1 MTGERLPGGR
11 THMCGALRAADA
23 GSAVVLAGWVAR
35 RRHHGGVV
43 FLDLR
48 DREGVV
54 QVVVHPEDAP
64 EAFAAASE
72 VRLESVVRVEG
83 EVRLRPEG
91 TANPNL
97 PTGEVEV
104 AAARIEVLSPADP
117 PPFPVED
124 RVEAEESVRLRYR
137 YLDLRR
143 PEMTRL
149 IRLRHQVTRSIRAF
163 FDERGFVEVETP
175 ALTKSTPEGARDF
188 LVPSRLQRGK
198 VYALPQSPQQFK
210 QLLMV
215 AGLDRYYQI
224 ARCFRDEDPRADRQ
238 FEFTQLDVEL
248 SFATEEDV
256 FELVEAMFARLMR
269 EVLGVEVATPFP
281 RMPYDQAVARYGTD
295 KPDTRYGLE
304 LADLSAAFA
313 GTAFRAFASALEGG
327 GVVKALAV
335 PGAAGWAR
343 KELDRL
349 VEEAKARGAR
359 GLVWVAFVGS
369 EVRSSAGRHLSEEE
383 LRAVREGTGVRE
395 GDLVL
400 LVADQPARAAVALD
414 GLRRLLAARL
424 GLVPEGR
431 WDFVWVTEP
440 PLFEWGQEEGKWVS
454 VHHPFT
460 APAGEDLDPRTARAR
475 AYDLVLNGYELG
487 GGSIRIHRPDL
498 QRKVFEVLGLSP
510 EQTEAQFGHLL
521 EAFRYGVPPHGGIA
535 LGLDRTVMV
544 LAGRETIRD
553 VIAFPKT
560 QLGTELLTGAPSEPT
575 PEQLEALGI
584 RFVDEPEE
592 APAGRAEG
600 RG

>member
-1 MTGERLPGGR
+1 
-11 THMCGALRAADA
+11 MCGDLRAGDA
-23 GSAVVLAGWVAR
+23 GAAVVLAGWVAH

-54 QVVVHPEDAP
+54 QVVVHPRDAP
-64 EAFAAASE
+64 EAFAAASA

-91 TANPNL
+91 TANPAL
-97 PTGEVEV
+97 ATGEVEV
-104 AAARIEVLSPADP
+104 AARRIDVLSEADP

-124 RVEAEESVRLRYR
+124 RVEADEAVRLRYR

-149 IRLRHQVTRSIRAF
+149 LRLRHRVTRSIRDF

-175 ALTKSTPEGARDF
+175 ALTRSTPEGARDF

-238 FEFTQLDVEL
+238 FEFTQLDVEM

-256 FELVEAMFARLMR
+256 FALVEAMFVRVMR
-269 EVLGVEVATPFP
+269 EALGVEVAIPFA
-281 RMPYDQAVARYGTD
+281 RLTYDQAMARFGTD
-295 KPDTRYGLE
+295 KPDTRYGME
-304 LADLSAAFA
+304 LADLSGAFS
-313 GTAFRAFASALEGG
+313 GTAFRAFASVLEAG
-327 GVVKALAV
+327 GVVKGLAA
-335 PGAAGWAR
+335 PGAAGWPR

-349 VEEAKARGAR
+349 VEEARARGAR
-359 GLVWVAFVGS
+359 GLVWVAFAGS
-369 EVRSSAGRHLSEEE
+369 EVRTSAGRHLSEEE
-383 LRAVREGTGVRE
+383 VRAVREATGAGP
-395 GDLVL
+395 GDLAL
-400 LVADQPARAAVALD
+400 LVADQPSRAAVALD
-414 GLRRLLAARL
+414 GLRRHLAARL
-424 GLVPEGR
+424 GLVPRGR
-431 WDFVWVTEP
+431 WDFVWVTDP
-440 PLFEWGQEEGKWVS
+440 PLFEWGEEEGKWVS

-460 APAGEDLDPRTARAR
+460 APVGDDLDPRTARAR

-487 GGSIRIHRPDL
+487 GGSIRIHRPDV
-498 QRKVFEVLGLSP
+498 QRKVFEVLGLTP

-535 LGLDRTVMV
+535 LGLDRVVMV

-560 QLGTELLTGAPSEPT
+560 QLGTELLTGAPADPA
-575 PEQLEALGI
+575 PEQLAALGI
-584 RFVDEPEE
+584 RFVDEGPGRDARGDA
-592 APAGRAEG
+592 AP
-600 RG
+600 